1 MVGSSIYALCAH
13 IQNKSML
20 LAALAV
26 AAVGMALPAYGGI
39 TAELTKYN
47 LWAFLLFECCV
58 GIYFP
63 AICTLK
69 SDIVPEAHRSTI
81 YNLFRAPMNLIVV
94 SVLLINPDL
103 GITFRLV
110 CHLLAAAAALT
121 GLLKMMTAASDKD
134 PWAKAAAMGE

>member
-1 MVGSSIYALCAH
+1 MIGASTFALCAH
-13 IQNKSML
+13 IESKRVL
-20 LAALAV
+20 LAAV
-26 AAVGMALPAYGGI
+26 TIAALGMMLPAYAGI

-81 YNLFRAPMNLIVV
+81 YNLFRAPMNMIVV
-94 SVLLINPDL
+94 SVLLVNPDL
-103 GITFRLV
+103 VTTFRLV
-110 CHLLAAAAALT
+110 FIQLGIAVVL
-121 GLLKMMTAASDKD
+121 MFNV
-134 PWAKAAAMGE
+134 

>member
-1 MVGSSIYALCAH
+1 MIGASIYALCAH
-13 IQNKSML
+13 VKNTTML
-20 LAALAV
+20 LTALII

-81 YNLFRAPMNLIVV
+81 YNLFRAPMNMIVV
-94 SVLLINPDL
+94 SVLLVNPDL
-103 GITFRLV
+103 GTTFRLLNQMLV
-110 CHLLAAAAALT
+110 AAMALT
-121 GLLKMMTAASDKD
+121 GFLILIS
-134 PWAKAAAMGE
+134 